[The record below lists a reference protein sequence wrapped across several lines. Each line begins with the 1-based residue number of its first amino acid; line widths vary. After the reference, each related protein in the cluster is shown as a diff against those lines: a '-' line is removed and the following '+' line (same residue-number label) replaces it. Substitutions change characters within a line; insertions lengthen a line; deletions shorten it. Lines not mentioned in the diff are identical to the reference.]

1 MEKEINLEK
10 LKEPITPRWRV
21 QSTKNNKA
29 ICTAYIDARQAQD
42 RLDDVCGAQNWQN
55 TYDPETGSSSIA
67 ILINGDW
74 IWKSDVGTEREAS
87 GKLGATERESIK
99 HKGKASDAF
108 KRAAILWG
116 VGRFLYKIENKVLSM
131 DGNYAKTPKG
141 TILYTGDQLS
151 NYINGLSEGK
161 ALLMQLWNL
170 NKDLQSDEVFKTSIS
185 NLKNLV

>member
-29 ICTAYIDARQAQD
+29 ICVPYLDARQVQERFD
-42 RLDDVCGAQNWQN
+42 SVCGAGKWQN
-55 TYDPETGSSSIA
+55 SYDPETGRSSIG
-67 ILINGDW
+67 LYLDGDW
-74 IWKSDVGTEREAS
+74 IWKSDVGTESNVE
-87 GKLGATERESIK
+87 KV
-99 HKGKASDAF
+99 KGMASDAF
-108 KRAAILWG
+108 KRAAVLWG
-116 VGRFLYKIENKVLSM
+116 VGRFLYKLGTKVL
-131 DGNYAKTPKG
+131 DAQGKQAATPKG
-141 TILYTGDQLS
+141 QILYTGDQLS